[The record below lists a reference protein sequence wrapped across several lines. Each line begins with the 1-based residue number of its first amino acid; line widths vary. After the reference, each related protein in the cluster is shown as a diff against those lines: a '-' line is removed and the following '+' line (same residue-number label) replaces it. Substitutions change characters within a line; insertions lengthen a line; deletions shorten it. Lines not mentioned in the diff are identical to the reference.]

1 MRRAACACCPAPV
14 AMLVDRPEYYDLYR
28 AVQADAAAAPVTVL
42 VSAADCDSCATFRT
56 LRALFK
62 ADAVT
67 FSAFPVAGY
76 EDLQRR
82 GQELPRDGAVRA
94 RRRAKST
101 TRLAAFKPAANRH
114 ACARARRCGQLP
126 RAAAQRWG
134 SSARGAGARGDPG
147 ARCACRAG
155 GARSAALWPS
165 LAADS
170 LCRACSRA
178 AWCSSTAAAPR
189 TCGACW
195 VRAPPRAL

>member
-1 MRRAACACCPAPV
+1 
-14 AMLVDRPEYYDLYR
+14 MLVDRPEYYDLYR

-94 RRRAKST
+94 RRRPK
-101 TRLAAFKPAANRH
+101 
-114 ACARARRCGQLP
+114 RARRPSQVQTRRKSHRLRP
-126 RAAAQRWG
+126 SAPLRPAAARG
-134 SSARGAGARGDPG
+134 NAAVGLFGAGRA
-147 ARCACRAG
+147 RAG
-155 GARSAALWPS
+155 GSGRQPRVQGGRRTVRRS
-165 LAADS
+165 LAFP
-170 LCRACSRA
+170 CR
-178 AWCSSTAAAPR
+178 
-189 TCGACW
+189 
-195 VRAPPRAL
+195 